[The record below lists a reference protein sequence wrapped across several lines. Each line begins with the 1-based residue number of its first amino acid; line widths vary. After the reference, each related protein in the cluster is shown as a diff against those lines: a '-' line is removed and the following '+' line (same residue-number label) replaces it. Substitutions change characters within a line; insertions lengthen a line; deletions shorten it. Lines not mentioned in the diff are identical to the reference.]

1 MNVIFKAGCINDIFN
16 ESYRNFSQK
25 CLEGTSSIGAV
36 RDDFY
41 MVKDLFVKS
50 GQVQDFFDKTS
61 QLCEKVEA
69 KGHQNI
75 SDLLINE
82 LSKLCRGFVL
92 KGNNEKIIYKAI
104 ENCQRNHDGL
114 HELARI
120 NDLEEIYRNANRRY
134 DLLKILAKKK
144 SCCKKILKDYDEN
157 VKNFKT
163 IIKPPASREKVKIQL
178 GTTYSQMADLLSY
191 SRPKDAI
198 ALYQKAIEIHREL
211 KFYRAA
217 GYAAHRI
224 NEIKKGRNYGK
235 F

>member
-1 MNVIFKAGCINDIFN
+1 MKVILKTGCLNDIFK
-16 ESYRNFSQK
+16 ESYHNFSQK
-25 CLEGTSSIGAV
+25 CMEGTSSIGTV

-92 KGNNEKIIYKAI
+92 KGNAEKIIYKAI
-104 ENCQRNHDGL
+104 ENCQRNHDGF

-157 VKNFKT
+157 VKNFRT
-163 IIKPPASREKVKIQL
+163 IIKTPATKDQVKGQL
-178 GTTYSQMADLLSY
+178 GHTYSQMADLLSY
-191 SRPKDAI
+191 SRPRDAI
-198 ALYQKAIEIHREL
+198 ALYQKAIEVNREL
-211 KFYRAA
+211 KFFKSAS
-217 GYAAHRI
+217 YAAHRI
-224 NEIKKGRNYGK
+224 NDIKKGRNYSS